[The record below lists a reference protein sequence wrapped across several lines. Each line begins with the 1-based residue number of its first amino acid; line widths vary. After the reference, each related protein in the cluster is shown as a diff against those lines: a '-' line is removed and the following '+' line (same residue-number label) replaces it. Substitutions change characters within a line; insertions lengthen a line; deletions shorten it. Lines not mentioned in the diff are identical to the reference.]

1 LVAKYGWDTK
11 TGYHALRLAIQGR
24 QLMETGRIE
33 LPMRDEDR
41 ELLLA
46 VRHGQ
51 RSRDWVLAETQ
62 RRADL
67 LKAATENSA
76 LPEKPDWT
84 RISGWLVDIQRD
96 WWRQRGL

>member
-67 LKAATENSA
+67 LKAATENAA

-84 RISGWLVDIQRD
+84 RISAWLVDIQRD
-96 WWRQRGL
+96 WWRERGL